1 MEGGSSVKVVPL
13 KAYCATSLE
22 TKEAVERR
30 IERGIWIEGKHY
42 YKIQNV
48 RERWIDIE
56 AVEEWARNGGNS
68 RVA

>member
-1 MEGGSSVKVVPL
+1 MKVVPL

-22 TKEAVERR
+22 TKEGVERR